1 MLMPE
6 TSNPH
11 HGRNAP
17 IKEIAAAKI
26 ETGLILHGIVL
37 KLFIQTNNPE
47 L

>member
-17 IKEIAAAKI
+17 IKEIAAAKM
-26 ETGLILHGIVL
+26 ETGFILDGMML
-37 KLFIQTNNPE
+37 KLSIQSKNPE

>member
-1 MLMPE
+1 MVIPE

-17 IKEIAAAKI
+17 IKEIAAAKM
-26 ETGLILHGIVL
+26 ETGFILHGIML
-37 KLFIQTNNPE
+37 KLFVQSNNPE